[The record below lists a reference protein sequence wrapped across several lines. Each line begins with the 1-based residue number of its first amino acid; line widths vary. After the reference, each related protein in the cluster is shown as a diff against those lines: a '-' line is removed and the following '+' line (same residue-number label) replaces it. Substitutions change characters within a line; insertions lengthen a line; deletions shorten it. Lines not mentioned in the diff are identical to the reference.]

1 MINYV
6 KTLFVDFFS
15 TVYPTNCVNCADILV
30 TNEKHLC
37 TSCLLSL
44 PKTDYHL
51 NPKNTLFTTL
61 SHNPLMINA
70 FCYLHYSQGGIAQ
83 NLLHQIKYQNKPE
96 LGMYLGELY
105 GKEILRSNAIQVDF
119 DMVLA
124 VPMHD
129 LKRNKRGYNQSE
141 YIADG
146 LSKAFNIIAVFDAV
160 IKTVNTESQTKR
172 SKLQRWQNVKNRFHV
187 EMPAVI
193 YNKNVLLVDDVI
205 TTGATISELCD
216 ELTKCGVASITV
228 CSLASGIK

>member
-1 MINYV
+1 
-6 KTLFVDFFS
+6 
-15 TVYPTNCVNCADILV
+15 
-30 TNEKHLC
+30 
-37 TSCLLSL
+37 
-44 PKTDYHL
+44 
-51 NPKNTLFTTL
+51 
-61 SHNPLMINA
+61 
-70 FCYLHYSQGGIAQ
+70 
-83 NLLHQIKYQNKPE
+83 
-96 LGMYLGELY
+96 MYLGELY

-146 LSKAFNIIAVFDAV
+146 LSKAFNIVAVFDAV

-172 SKLQRWQNVKNRFHV
+172 SKLQRWQNVRNRFHV
-187 EMPAVI
+187 EMPAVL